1 MKLDSNHGSG
11 IFFSISQALLSLFQ
25 KYCINP
31 LIIIPKPANGKRNTF
46 PIFLITFFYCFSA
59 HSQLIVTGN
68 DTINPG
74 VPVTL
79 SAEFGLPAF
88 EVPMGDNSVVKG
100 LNIGFP
106 FTFYGEV
113 YTRFSIGA
121 NGWISFGDLS
131 VVDYWGATRNIR
143 LPSAAP
149 TSPKTCILGAME
161 DYDPA
166 REGGPYIFYQSLGTS
181 PNRKL
186 VVMWCQCP
194 MYGCAD
200 ALATFQIVLK
210 EGDTIEINLASKPVC
225 ENWDN
230 RCTIGLQDET
240 GTLCDTLPGMNRNS
254 SSWSVRRESWRFIPA
269 SNLNY
274 TVEKIPYGLEPII
287 PGNKIT
293 FRWFEGPELIS
304 EERTHV
310 VTPMETTTYR
320 ILCNLCS
327 GEELAR
333 EVTVTVIPYIPN
345 AFSPNGDGLND
356 TFRILGLP
364 PENIRFFLF
373 QVFDRWGAVIFQS
386 SDILEGWDG
395 TLNGTECPAGQYVWG
410 IYYEDNNRKRITN
423 KGTILLVR

>member
-1 MKLDSNHGSG
+1 M
-11 IFFSISQALLSLFQ
+11 IFNRKQKPRISYFVL
-25 KYCINP
+25 
-31 LIIIPKPANGKRNTF
+31 RTF
-46 PIFLITFFYCFSA
+46 PVLFTPYNKYIPVAISGFSLGNWKFIPVFVFTLFYSVSV
-59 HSQLIVTGN
+59 HPQLIVTGN

-79 SAEFGLPAF
+79 SAAFGLPAF
-88 EVPMGDNSVVKG
+88 EVPLGDNSVIKG
-100 LNIGFP
+100 LDIGFP
-106 FTFYGEV
+106 FTFYGET

-166 REGGPYIFYQSLGTS
+166 RDGGPFIFYQTLGTS

-194 MYGCAD
+194 MYGCTD
-200 ALATFQIVLK
+200 AFATFQIVLK
-210 EGDTIEINLASKPVC
+210 EGDTIEINLAAKPVC

-254 SSWSVRRESWRFIPA
+254 TSFSVRGESWQFVPS
-269 SNLNY
+269 SNLTY
-274 TVEKIPYGLEPII
+274 AVDQIPYKLEPII

-293 FRWFEGPELIS
+293 FRWFKGPELIS
-304 EERTHV
+304 EEQMHV

-320 ILCNLCS
+320 ISCNLCS

-345 AFSPNGDGLND
+345 AFSPNGDGIND
-356 TFRILGLP
+356 AFRIVGLP

-373 QVFDRWGAVIFQS
+373 QVFDRWGSVIFQT

-395 TLNGTECPAGQYVWG
+395 KLNGAECPAGQYVWA
-410 IYYEDNNRKRITN
+410 I
-423 KGTILLVR
+423 